1 MDPKHHSSGTLSEP
15 TWTFL
20 SNHSAVLLC
29 ILRVP
34 GLCLKDVARRVNI
47 TERAVQR
54 IVADL
59 EQGGFLTRK
68 RQGRRNIYEVNLDL
82 PLRHPVQAHRTVAD
96 LFAPILDV
104 AAINGQGVEGRL
116 ESR

>member
-1 MDPKHHSSGTLSEP
+1 MESNHASNGAPAAPS
-15 TWTFL
+15 WTFL

-34 GLCLKDVARRVNI
+34 GLRLKDVAKRVDI

-59 EQGGFLTRK
+59 EEAGYLTRK
-68 RQGRRNIYEVNLDL
+68 RSGRRNIYEVNLDI

-104 AAINGQGVEGRL
+104 AALSGQGGEGSP